1 VTDRADSPRYARI
14 VAFPGVGRAGQEKLL
29 RSRVAVV
36 GAGALGAA
44 ACEQLA
50 RTGVGYLRVI
60 DRDLVEESN
69 LGRQATYTAEDA
81 AKRLPKA
88 VALAGHLR
96 TFNPDV
102 VVDPRVEDLSADGAD
117 DALADVD
124 LVLDGTDNFETRYLV
139 NDDAVKRGRPWLYAA
154 CVASRGM
161 AATILPGETPCLRC
175 LYPDPPPPGSSET
188 CETSGILAPAAQIA
202 ASLQVVEAVK
212 LLIGARDVLRRAQHG
227 QSGSGFGSSP
237 PNSWRRNGHSSNV
250 AHARREFPF
259 LEGAS
264 QPRTIK
270 YCGRDA
276 VQVIPARRTTLDLAA
291 LATRLSAAGSVE
303 RNEFLVA
310 LDAPPYVVTVFADGR
325 ALIKGVK
332 EAAEARAVYDR
343 YVGS

>member
-212 LLIGARDVLRRAQHG
+212 LLIGARDVLRRAWATFELWPFRLHE
-227 QSGSGFGSSP
+227 FGGDDP
-237 PNSWRRNGHSSNV
+237 KPDPDCPCC
-250 AHARREFPF
+250 ARREFPF